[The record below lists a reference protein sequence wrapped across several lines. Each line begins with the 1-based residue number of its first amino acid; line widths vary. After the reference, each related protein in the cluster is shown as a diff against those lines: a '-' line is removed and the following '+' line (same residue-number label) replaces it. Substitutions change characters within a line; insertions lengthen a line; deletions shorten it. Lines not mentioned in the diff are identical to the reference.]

1 MLDRPSVYPKHNART
16 RGGDLSLL
24 ARLKDEPPP
33 INSLKPGRQP
43 RDAFAIIHQQLTKK
57 ASQPGAAG

>member
-1 MLDRPSVYPKHNART
+1 MLDRPLAYPKHTART

-33 INSLKPGRQP
+33 TNS
-43 RDAFAIIHQQLTKK
+43 
-57 ASQPGAAG
+57 